1 MLVARKTSL
10 SNLFSRLFKRIVTSH
25 ALNLIFVLLIAL
37 NTSAQEP
44 DIAKGKSLYNANCA
58 SCHKLNKKLIGPAL
72 KGVSAKYDKEWL
84 YAWIKNSAAMI
95 KAGDEQ
101 AVAIYEEYNKVAMNA
116 FPQLSNEDIDNIL
129 AYTDYVPEPV
139 AAPAAV
145 AGGESSTGE
154 PSLANDIILGLLIVV
169 LLVLVT
175 MLYLVTKTLT
185 SIAEKNGIQIE
196 KTDSEHSIFFS
207 NTC

>member
-1 MLVARKTSL
+1 
-10 SNLFSRLFKRIVTSH
+10 
-25 ALNLIFVLLIAL
+25 
-37 NTSAQEP
+37 
-44 DIAKGKSLYNANCA
+44 
-58 SCHKLNKKLIGPAL
+58 
-72 KGVSAKYDKEWL
+72 
-84 YAWIKNSAAMI
+84 MI

-139 AAPAAV
+139 AAPTSV
-145 AGGESSTGE
+145 AGGEPSTGE

-185 SIAEKNGIQIE
+185 NIAR
-196 KTDSEHSIFFS
+196 F
-207 NTC
+207 C